1 MNIKD
6 LSSSKELDRKAMTE
20 VRGGG
25 TTTIVSN
32 TGQSLNQSS
41 FGGVA
46 SVVEGYQSQNVFNN
60 AVDYTD
66 LDVLKFA
73 IGTSNVLV

>member
-20 VRGGG
+20 VRGGSA
-25 TTTIVSN
+25 TIVSN
-32 TGQSLNQSS
+32 TGQSLSQSS

-73 IGTSNVLV
+73 IGTGNVLV